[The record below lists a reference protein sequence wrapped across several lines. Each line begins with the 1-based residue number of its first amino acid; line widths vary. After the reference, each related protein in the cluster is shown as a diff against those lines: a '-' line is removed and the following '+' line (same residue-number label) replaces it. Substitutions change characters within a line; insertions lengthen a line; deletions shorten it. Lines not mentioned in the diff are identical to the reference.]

1 MMDVSPAN
9 EFDSDITMPD
19 LDEFMT
25 TKEAAD
31 KLGFHVKSI
40 PKMVRDDILNGV
52 RFGRAWLVSRKSVDE
67 YIKKTKGMSK
77 RDPRRK
83 APK

>member
-1 MMDVSPAN
+1 MIDLAPS
-9 EFDSDITMPD
+9 ITKPTEKAMPD
-19 LDEFMT
+19 LAEFMT

-40 PKMVRDDILNGV
+40 PKMLRDNILDGE
-52 RFGRAWLVSRKSVDE
+52 RFGRAWLVSKKSVND
-67 YIKKTKGMSK
+67 YLKKTKGMSK

-83 APK
+83 IPK